1 MFCPNCGIKS
11 EESRKFCRSC
21 GLSLEVISQALTGQI
36 ETSRSGVAPSESGQ
50 PEKYNRG
57 KVFRYGLVTFFGG
70 ILLAALLG
78 VTGGALSTLDSEL
91 GSFVAALA
99 GLGGLVLLAGIF
111 IMIYSLFLPKAP
123 PRFQPQQQQVLPP
136 PQHNVDMQSDFDRKP
151 ASSVTE
157 NTTELLDPPASK
169 ASN

>member
-36 ETSRSGVAPSESGQ
+36 MTSQSGQ
-50 PEKYNRG
+50 PEKYDRQ
-57 KVFRYGLVTFFGG
+57 KAFRLGLITSFGG

-78 VTGGALSTLDSEL
+78 VTGGALENLDSNL
-91 GSFVAALA
+91 GAFVATLA

-111 IMIYSLFLPKAP
+111 IMIYSRFLPKP
-123 PRFQPQQQQVLPP
+123 SPRFQPYQQQVLPP
-136 PQHNVDMQSDFDRKP
+136 PQHNVEMQSDFDRRP

>member
-1 MFCPNCGIKS
+1 MFCPNCGIES
-11 EESRKFCRSC
+11 ETSRKFCRSC
-21 GLSLEVISQALTGQI
+21 GMSLGVISQALTGQI
-36 ETSRSGVAPSESGQ
+36 MTSQSGIAPSESGQ

-57 KVFRYGLVTFFGG
+57 KVFRYGLITFFGG

-78 VTGGALSTLDSEL
+78 ITGGALENLDSNL
-91 GSFVAALA
+91 GSFVATLA

-111 IMIYSLFLPKAP
+111 VMIYSLFLPKTS
-123 PRFQPQQQQVLPP
+123 PRFQPRQQHALPP
-136 PQHNVDMQSDFDRKP
+136 PQHNVDMQSDFDRRP